1 MSPATVAGVRQLND
15 LEREA
20 FRTARLVA
28 YHSCPYYAS
37 GLFSLQP
44 VAAPGLKTFAVD
56 RFWRIYMD
64 PELLVGDEAWSPVDA
79 GGVLLHEMGHLLRVH
94 AARAEGLPQPYHHSA
109 WNLAGDA
116 EINDD
121 LLDAGVPLPEG
132 VVTPQ
137 ALGCLPHDVAENYYA
152 FLVASQPP
160 EPNQPNQSGGS
171 GSGSGSGSSSPSGEG
186 SDQSDNPPAGS
197 GSGASKPKSGSGKGR
212 SPIAD
217 LLDDDGPGCGS
228 GAGTAPVPGEL
239 PAAHEIDGH
248 AGVDE
253 ATGGMIR
260 RRVAESVRE
269 AASKGRGSV
278 PAGMQ
283 RWADEVL
290 APAKIAWNRVLRS
303 IVRRALCDAAG
314 RTQFTYKKPSRR
326 SGGGLIFPTMR
337 GPRIRVSIVVDTSGS
352 MSRADLS
359 AALSEIRGVLKS
371 AGVSGDRVTVITC
384 DAASGEAQKISRVED
399 VILTGG
405 GGTDMRVGIDAAEKS
420 RPDSH
425 VILTIT
431 DGLTPWPE
439 KPTKARLV
447 CVIVGD
453 DMGTASDTPD
463 WALTVTVPSGVGS

>member
-56 RFWRIYMD
+56 KFWRLYMD
-64 PELLVGDEAWSPVDA
+64 PELLVGDDAWSPVDA

-94 AARAEGLPQPYHHSA
+94 AARAEGLPQPYHHNA

-121 LLDAGVPLPEG
+121 LIDAGVPLPEG

-137 ALGCLPHDVAENYYA
+137 ALGCLPHDVAEHYYE

-160 EPNQPNQSGGS
+160 QPNSPNQSGQSGGS
-171 GSGSGSGSSSPSGEG
+171 GSG
-186 SDQSDNPPAGS
+186 QSDNSPAGS
-197 GSGASKPKSGSGKGR
+197 GSGKSTPKSGKGSGSGR
-212 SPIAD
+212 SAIAD
-217 LLDDDGPGCGS
+217 LLDDEGPGCGS

-260 RRVAESVRE
+260 RRVAEAVRE
-269 AASKGRGSV
+269 AASKSRGSV

-283 RWADEVL
+283 RWADDVL

-303 IVRRALCDAAG
+303 IVRRALCDASG
-314 RTQFTYKKPSRR
+314 RVQFTYKKPSRR

-384 DAASGEAQKISRVED
+384 DAESGAAQRISRVED
-399 VILTGG
+399 VQLVGG

-431 DGLTPWPE
+431 DGLTPWPD

-453 DMGTASDTPD
+453 DSGAASDTPD